1 MAIEFA
7 VPLDLTRNEVQNAIF
22 QRLASDPATP
32 PEALYYWNNGT
43 KKLRVYN
50 GTEWQ
55 NFATEA
61 YVDAVAQGLDVHPSV
76 RAATTANIALTG
88 TQTIDGVSVVADD
101 RVLVKDQAD
110 ATENGIYIAKADAWL
125 RATDADS
132 SADLTPGSFVFVEE
146 GTANADSGWV
156 MTADAPF
163 TLDTDDCTWAQFSG
177 AGQITA
183 GAGLTKTGNQLDVGA
198 GVGIISD
205 ADEIRIDTALVVR
218 KYLETI
224 GDGAATSF
232 NIDHNLGVTG
242 AQVEVYRVS
251 DGRTIYTN
259 VTRPTSNR
267 VVVSTTLAP
276 SNNELRVVVHA

>member
-1 MAIEFA
+1 MAAEYT
-7 VPLDLTRNEVQNAIF
+7 VPIDMTRNEILNAIF

-61 YVDAVAQGLDVHPSV
+61 YVDAVAQGLDVKASV
-76 RAATTANIALTG
+76 RAATTANVALTG
-88 TQTIDGVSVVADD
+88 TQTIDGVTLAADN
-101 RVLVKDQAD
+101 RVLVKDQTD
-110 ATENGIYIAKADAWL
+110 ATENGIYLVKADAWV
-125 RATDADS
+125 RTADADS
-132 SADLTPGSFVFVEE
+132 SADLNPGAFVFVEE
-146 GTANADSGWV
+146 GTVGADTGWV

-163 TLDTDDCTWAQFSG
+163 ALDTDDCTWTQFSG
-177 AGQITA
+177 AGQIEA

-205 ADEIRIDTALVVR
+205 ADEIRIDTAVVTR

-251 DGRTIYTN
+251 DGRTVITN
-259 VTRPTSNR
+259 VTRPTANR
-267 VVVSTTLAP
+267 VVVSTTLPP
-276 SNNELRVVVHA
+276 SNNEFRVVVHA